1 MENTQAAYFD
11 VSDFEAEVL
20 RKSHATP
27 VVVDFW
33 APWCGPCRVLGPVL
47 ERLAAEAGGAWTL
60 AKVNTDELPE
70 PSMRYGIR
78 GIPAVKLF
86 MEGEVMAEF
95 TGALPEPDV
104 RRWLDA
110 VLPNPTKERLALARQ
125 ALEDGDRSEAQTLL
139 EDVLREQ
146 PDHAEAHVLL
156 AQTLAFDDP
165 ERALALTEEAGFV
178 GPALAQTKE
187 AVQTLARLMEL
198 GGRPDALSD
207 EPGRDAY
214 LAAVGALKRHD
225 FDAAL
230 ERLIEVIRTDRYYDD
245 DGARKAA
252 IALFTLLG
260 PQHEATRQHRR
271 TFDMALY

>member
-1 MENTQAAYFD
+1 MENTQAARFD
-11 VSDFEAEVL
+11 VSDFEEDVL
-20 RKSHATP
+20 RKSHETP

-47 ERLAAEAGGAWTL
+47 ERLALEGEGAWTL
-60 AKVNTDELPE
+60 AKVNTDEQPE
-70 PSMRYGIR
+70 LSRRYGIR

-86 MEGEVMAEF
+86 VDGDVAGEF

-104 RRWLDA
+104 RRWLDD
-110 VLPNPTKERLALARQ
+110 VLPNPNKERLTAAQQ
-125 ALEDGDRSEAQTLL
+125 ALQEGDREQAQALL
-139 EDVLREQ
+139 EEVLREE
-146 PDHAEAHVLL
+146 PDHAEAQVLL

-165 ERALALTEEAGFV
+165 ERALALVEEAGFV

-187 AVQTLARLMEL
+187 AIQTVTRLIAQ
-198 GGRPDALSD
+198 RSTPDVLPD

-214 LAAVGALKRHD
+214 LAAIDALKRHD
-225 FDAAL
+225 FDGAL
-230 ERLIEVIRTDRYYDD
+230 ERFIEVLRTNRYYDD
-245 DGARKAA
+245 DGARKAC

-260 PQHEATRQHRR
+260 PQHPATRKHRR